1 MRLKT
6 KLSAGLLFLFT
17 VILVFG
23 ILGIA
28 SINRLS
34 QEANQVLQNNH
45 ESIVYSNNMLKA
57 LDNIK
62 IQKDAIR
69 IFEENL
75 RQQEKNITEIGE
87 KEVTNELRQNFNE
100 LKTDPND
107 SSNYPQIRSSLTKIF
122 DLNEMAILRK
132 HNAVQHTADNAI
144 MWLTTIFTILILV
157 SFTFIFNLPGIISNP
172 ILKLS
177 EGIKGIA
184 NKEYS
189 SRIVISQQD
198 EFGELAKSFNDMAEK
213 LDEYEHSNLSQ
224 IKFEKSRIETIIDQ
238 MRDGIVGLD
247 ENRKILFLNVVAE
260 KLLGVK
266 ESDIM
271 GKYAPDVALKNDLMR
286 TLLQETNDKQELK
299 IYADNKESY
308 FNKDILNVTSNDK
321 IIGQVIVL
329 RNITPFHELSE
340 AKTNFVATISHELKT
355 PISSIKLSAQLL
367 SGGKVGIMTA
377 EQKELLD
384 SISDDSDRL
393 LNITGEL
400 LNMTQLETG
409 QIQLKLLPTESK
421 QIVDQAFQAVQM
433 QANQKN
439 ISFELEMDADIPVIQ
454 SDVEKS
460 TWVLINFLTNAVK
473 YSPENNIVHVAVHK
487 TNGSVQFTVQD
498 HGQGIDERYLPK
510 IFERYF
516 KVPGMH
522 ERNGS
527 GLGLAI
533 SREFIEAQEGRIWVQ
548 SEVGTG
554 SLFGF
559 SLKIANTG
567 GELRVEK
574 RPGKATGVAK
584 RRVGE
589 RN

>member
-6 KLSAGLLFLFT
+6 KLSAGLTFLFT

-23 ILGIA
+23 ILGIV
-28 SINRLS
+28 SISRLS
-34 QEANQVLQNNH
+34 HESNQVLENNH
-45 ESIVYSNNMLKA
+45 ESIVYTNNMFKA
-57 LDNIK
+57 LDNIGT
-62 IQKDAIR
+62 QKDALE

-75 RQQEKNITEIGE
+75 RKQENNITEIGE
-87 KEVTNELRQNFNE
+87 REVTQELRQDFNE
-100 LKTDPND
+100 LKVNPADPT
-107 SSNYPQIRSSLTKIF
+107 NYPQIRSSLTRIL
-122 DLNEMAILRK
+122 DLNEMAIIRK
-132 HNAVQHTADNAI
+132 HRAAQHMADNAQF
-144 MWLTTIFTILILV
+144 WLTIIFTILILV

-184 NKEYS
+184 NKDYS
-189 SRIVISQQD
+189 SRIVIRQHD
-198 EFGELAKSFNDMAEK
+198 EFGELARSFNDMAEK

-238 MRDGIVGLD
+238 MRDGIIGFD
-247 ENRKILFLNVVAE
+247 ENRRILFLNVVAE

-266 ESDIM
+266 EADII

-308 FNKDILNVTSNDK
+308 FNKDVLNVTSNGV

-329 RNITPFHELSE
+329 RNITIFHELSE

-367 SGGKVGIMTA
+367 AGGKVGILTP

-384 SISDDSDRL
+384 SIRDDSDRL

-409 QIQLKLLPTESK
+409 QIQLKLVPTESK
-421 QIVDQAFQAVQM
+421 QIVDQALQAVQM
-433 QANQKN
+433 QATQRH
-439 ISFELEMDADIPVIQ
+439 ITFELEMDPHIPYIL
-454 SDVEKS
+454 SDAEKS

-473 YSPENNIVHVAVHK
+473 YSPEGNVVHVAVHK
-487 TNGSVQFTVQD
+487 KNGSV
-498 HGQGIDERYLPK
+498 
-510 IFERYF
+510 
-516 KVPGMH
+516 
-522 ERNGS
+522 
-527 GLGLAI
+527 
-533 SREFIEAQEGRIWVQ
+533 
-548 SEVGTG
+548 
-554 SLFGF
+554 
-559 SLKIANTG
+559 
-567 GELRVEK
+567 
-574 RPGKATGVAK
+574 
-584 RRVGE
+584 
-589 RN
+589 